1 MLNAVYFYLE
11 RTSVCACLIVQN
23 IRLGIRVY
31 IFSLKGKTEFF
42 FDCSYPENLW
52 DDCVVLV
59 GGKVGLEV
67 TTCDISNDNGLI
79 PVLLCM

>member
-1 MLNAVYFYLE
+1 ME

-52 DDCVVLV
+52 DDGVVLV

-67 TTCDISNDNGLI
+67 TTCDISNDIGLI

>member
-1 MLNAVYFYLE
+1 MP
-11 RTSVCACLIVQN
+11 VQN
-23 IRLGIRVY
+23 IRLGISVH

-42 FDCSYPENLW
+42 LQGSYPENLW
-52 DDCVVLV
+52 EDCVVLV

-67 TTCDISNDNGLI
+67 TTCDISNYIGLI

>member
-42 FDCSYPENLW
+42 FDCSLPENLW
-52 DDCVVLV
+52 DDCIFLV
-59 GGKVGLEV
+59 GWKVGLDV
-67 TTCDISNDNGLI
+67 TACDISNDICLI